1 MKFEDVKSWC
11 KKHKKGLIATGVGA
25 VGAVGIFLGY
35 QAGKTNVNYTFN
47 YGPDTPS
54 DVTTALNFNKLASA
68 GESIDIP
75 KDLTNSVSHLWSEN
89 GMQKAII
96 QQVEPEELGK
106 ICDKLIDVG
115 IANQQNVY
123 SGNVT
128 AVVEFIPD

>member
-1 MKFEDVKSWC
+1 MKLEEVKSWC

-25 VGAVGIFLGY
+25 IGVVGIFLGY

-54 DVTTALNFNKLASA
+54 DVTKN
-68 GESIDIP
+68 IDIP

-128 AVVEFIPD
+128 AVVEFMPD